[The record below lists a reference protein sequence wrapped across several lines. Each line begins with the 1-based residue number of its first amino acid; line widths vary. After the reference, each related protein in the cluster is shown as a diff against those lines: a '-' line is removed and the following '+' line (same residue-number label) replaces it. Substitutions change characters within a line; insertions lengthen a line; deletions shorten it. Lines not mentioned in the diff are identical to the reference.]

1 MRQAMN
7 KSAAAHQ
14 AALGP
19 VRELPAQLDST
30 TGRLVAVLLGCL
42 ALVASSMVRVPVP
55 GTDVP
60 GTLQLLA
67 VISCGLW
74 LRPAMAAYA
83 CGLYLLMG
91 TLGLPVFAAG
101 SAGLFGMTGG
111 YLAGFL
117 LAAVVVSVI
126 RGRWAS
132 RGFAVRAGLAS
143 FVGLA
148 IVLTA
153 GTLWRSVWRGNPHWR
168 VFCLGKRVR
177 GGGNKCRP
185 VPAQRAGGSRSCLRG
200 GHGGACGIR
209 FGWRRP
215 FVSSADMC
223 RSRLQAGLRFV
234 TIAVFS
240 T

>member
-153 GTLWRSVWRGNPHWR
+153 GTLWRSVW
-168 VFCLGKRVR
+168 LGSVSAAVATSVAPFLLKGLVEAGLACGAVMAARAASGSV
-177 GGGNKCRP
+177 GGG
-185 VPAQRAGGSRSCLRG
+185 RS
-200 GHGGACGIR
+200 
-209 FGWRRP
+209 
-215 FVSSADMC
+215 
-223 RSRLQAGLRFV
+223 
-234 TIAVFS
+234 
-240 T
+240 